1 MDTDLEALATALYV
15 TADDLLKAHPEI
27 TPSRPRVGIT
37 PSITDAEV
45 LTLAAIA
52 PLVGINTERRF
63 LRYARKHLR
72 GMFPYIPGQSG
83 YNKRLRALAGTIG
96 WLAAALAT
104 TTSVYTDD
112 VHLVDSTPIECARSR
127 PTVMRSDLAGWAG
140 YGYCASHSRF
150 FWGLRLHLITT
161 TAGLPV
167 AWAVTSPGQNERE
180 VLRSML
186 EHLAPTSAHTIIAD
200 KGYRSKDLED
210 DLNQAGLTLL
220 RPATRNE
227 TPRPGA
233 GLLRPL
239 RQRIESVFDTLKDQL
254 GLERHNGPTPTAVT
268 TRVAQRILAL
278 TATIWHNDNTSN
290 PHLRSLT
297 PYDH

>member
-1 MDTDLEALATALYV
+1 M
-15 TADDLLKAHPEI
+15 
-27 TPSRPRVGIT
+27 
-37 PSITDAEV
+37 
-45 LTLAAIA
+45 
-52 PLVGINTERRF
+52 
-63 LRYARKHLR
+63 
-72 GMFPYIPGQSG
+72 
-83 YNKRLRALAGTIG
+83 RALAGTIG

-150 FWGLRLHLITT
+150 FWGLRLHLVC
-161 TAGLPV
+161 TAHGLPV
-167 AWAVTSPGQNERE
+167 AWAVTSPGQDERE

-186 EHLAPTSAHTIIAD
+186 EHLAPTSARTIIAD

-220 RPATRNE
+220 RPAARNE
-227 TPRPGA
+227 APRPGA

-254 GLERHNGPTPTAVT
+254 GLERHNGRTPTGVT
-268 TRVAQRILAL
+268 TRRPTHPGPDSRHLAQRQNRQPPPTLPDPLRPLTNPLGINHLACSGVVRVAGVAPSSQGERAARVPPVVRGPVRGRL
-278 TATIWHNDNTSN
+278 
-290 PHLRSLT
+290 
-297 PYDH
+297 